1 MLFVTRCSEYVR
13 RDSNVRSSLWQYGH
27 ILWVEYLVR
36 DEGNLYDLRCCTLCR
51 LLIVGCVVLCPLSGD
66 QYTLTVRGVERI
78 AVAGE
83 LLIGESLIAK
93 EDASTVSVLQ
103 DVVREL
109 RRRDIAVEHKE
120 CCTLTVTSYSGV
132 EDKVQSRNVARL
144 KGTAIRRATRDA
156 DHIVG
161 NE

>member
-1 MLFVTRCSEYVR
+1 MLIVTSCANDVRC
-13 RDSNVRSSLWQYGH
+13 DSSVRSTLWQYGH
-27 ILWVEYLVR
+27 ILRVEYLVR
-36 DEGNLYDLRCCTLCR
+36 DEGYLYDLGCCALCR
-51 LLIVGCVVLCPLSGD
+51 LLIVCCVVLLTLSGD
-66 QYTLTVRGVERI
+66 QYALAVRGVERI
-78 AVAGE
+78 AVASE